1 MCIACHTRRE
11 DPWRSPLLHEQ
22 TRNRQFLIDVGLVL
36 WSSFLAAGVASM
48 LFFAAVDPLMLRDA
62 GPQRF
67 ENLSREAGYGLG
79 FLFFWALAA
88 GAAALC
94 VYMIR
99 SVGRRDQSPAAHR
112 ELP

>member
-1 MCIACHTRRE
+1 M
-11 DPWRSPLLHEQ
+11 
-22 TRNRQFLIDVGLVL
+22 L

-88 GAAALC
+88 GAAALMR
-94 VYMIR
+94 VHDPQ
-99 SVGRRDQSPAAHR
+99 RRTARPEPGQPTASCPDAR
-112 ELP
+112 

>member
-1 MCIACHTRRE
+1 MAILGAKENNR
-11 DPWRSPLLHEQ
+11 D
-22 TRNRQFLIDVGLVL
+22 RQFWMDVGLVS

-79 FLFFWALAA
+79 FLFFWAIAA
-88 GAAALC
+88 SAAALC

-99 SVGRRDQSPAAHR
+99 SVGRRDERLATPR

>member
-1 MCIACHTRRE
+1 MALPAKE
-11 DPWRSPLLHEQ
+11 D
-22 TRNRQFLIDVGLVL
+22 NCYRQFWMDVGLVL

-79 FLFFWALAA
+79 FLFFWTIAA
-88 GAAALC
+88 SAAALC

-99 SVGRRDQSPAAHR
+99 SVGRRDERLTNQR
-112 ELP
+112 EPP

>member
-1 MCIACHTRRE
+1 
-11 DPWRSPLLHEQ
+11 
-22 TRNRQFLIDVGLVL
+22 LVL

-88 GAAALC
+88 SAAALC

-99 SVGRRDQSPAAHR
+99 SVARRDDRSATHH
-112 ELP
+112 ELS

>member
-1 MCIACHTRRE
+1 MAT
-11 DPWRSPLLHEQ
+11 PGPQLLGS
-22 TRNRQFLIDVGLVL
+22 NRQFWTDFGLVL

-48 LFFAAVDPLMLRDA
+48 LFFAAVDPLMLRHA

-67 ENLSREAGYGLG
+67 EDLNREAGYGLG

-88 GAAALC
+88 SAAALS

-99 SVGRRDQSPAAHR
+99 SVGGRDNRSATPR

>member
-1 MCIACHTRRE
+1 MPTPGHNNGNS
-11 DPWRSPLLHEQ
+11 D
-22 TRNRQFLIDVGLVL
+22 RQFWTDVGLVV

-67 ENLSREAGYGLG
+67 ETLSREAGYGLG

-88 GAAALC
+88 SAAALC

-99 SVGRRDQSPAAHR
+99 SVWQREDRPATHR
-112 ELP
+112 ELQ

>member
-1 MCIACHTRRE
+1 MANLPAKQDNR
-11 DPWRSPLLHEQ
+11 D
-22 TRNRQFLIDVGLVL
+22 RQFWMDVGLVL

-48 LFFAAVDPLMLRDA
+48 LFFVAVDPLMLRDA

-79 FLFFWALAA
+79 FLFFWAIAA
-88 GAAALC
+88 SAAALS